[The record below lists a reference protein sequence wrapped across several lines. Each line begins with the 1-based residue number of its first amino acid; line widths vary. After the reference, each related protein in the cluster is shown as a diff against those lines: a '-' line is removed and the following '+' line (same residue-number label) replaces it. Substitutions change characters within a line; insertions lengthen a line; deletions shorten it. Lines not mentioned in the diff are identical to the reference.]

1 MAFENGKK
9 DFNAQV
15 SKTQKFHPYQF
26 PIIINNNTNTN
37 TNHRPCHFKTA
48 IEVIYFKRFS

>member
-9 DFNAQV
+9 DLNAQV

-26 PIIINNNTNTN
+26 PIVINNNTN